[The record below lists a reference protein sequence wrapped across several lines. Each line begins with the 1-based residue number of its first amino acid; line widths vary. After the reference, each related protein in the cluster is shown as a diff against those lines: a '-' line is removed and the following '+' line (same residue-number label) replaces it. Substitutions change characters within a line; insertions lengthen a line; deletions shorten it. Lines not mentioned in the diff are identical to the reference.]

1 MKRMKNIWMI
11 ALAIVWSSCGNDWLD
26 LQPST
31 SIPTEGSQ
39 TTLRDYEFTMNG
51 VYSTMQSYYYY
62 GARMQYYG
70 DVTGDDVQAYS
81 ATKRCAN
88 YYLFG
93 YIAGNAPST
102 FWRTCYNIIQNTNIV
117 INEID
122 GLTYDGDDEKGQKA
136 FDAYRNDL
144 KGQALAIWA
153 LATFD
158 LTRLYGYP
166 YLKDNG
172 ASLGAAIVKDVV
184 GINYKPARSTVAQC
198 YEEIIKHLTD
208 AIPLLATEKEK
219 AAPAEEEEK
228 VESSLLAKST
238 RGKMNKWSA
247 MTLLSRVYL
256 YQGNY
261 AKALETAEEAIQGA
275 EADGYHLWT
284 NEEYADA
291 WKEECGSEVFFEII
305 NLLTDGPGK
314 EAIGY
319 LCSPDGYKDM
329 ILTGSFYDF
338 MSKDSKDVRFKMITI
353 FEKRAYY
360 TNKYPGES
368 GDGGVSDANVRLFRL
383 SELYLIAAEAAVQEN
398 DNTKAVK
405 YLEAIVKRGNPAN
418 SVTGTVTV
426 DQVLQE
432 RRKELYG
439 EGHRFFDVLRTGGT
453 IKRETVEVKNISS
466 TKHLSM
472 EDMVKEFD
480 WNMYKVVLPIPKAE
494 IDANPNIKQNPGY

>member
-1 MKRMKNIWMI
+1 MKMMKNIWII
-11 ALAIVWSSCGNDWLD
+11 ALAVVLSACGNDWLD

-39 TTLRDYEFTMNG
+39 TTLKDYEFTMNG

-81 ATKRCAN
+81 SSKRCAN

-93 YIAGNAPST
+93 WIAGNAPST
-102 FWRTCYNIIQNTNIV
+102 FWKTCYDIIQNTNIV
-117 INEID
+117 INKID
-122 GLTYDGDDEKGQKA
+122 AIAYDGEDEAGQQA
-136 FDAYRNDL
+136 FDAYQNDL

-184 GINYKPARSTVAQC
+184 GIDYKPARSTVAQC
-198 YEEIIKHLTD
+198 YEEIIKHLTE
-208 AIPLLATEKEK
+208 AVSLLATEKDK
-219 AAPAEEEEK
+219 
-228 VESSLLAKST
+228 AKSSWLAQST
-238 RGKMNKWSA
+238 KGKMNKWSA

-261 AKALETAEEAIQGA
+261 AKALETAEEAIKGA
-275 EADGYHLWT
+275 EADGYRLWT

-291 WKEECGSEVFFEII
+291 WQEESGSEVFFEII
-305 NLLTDGPGK
+305 NLLTDSPGK
-314 EAIGY
+314 ESIGY

-329 ILTGSFYDF
+329 ILTSSFYDF
-338 MSKDSKDVRFKMITI
+338 MQKDPNDVRFKMITI
-353 FEKRAYY
+353 SSKRAYY
-360 TNKYPGES
+360 TNKYPGEN

-418 SVTGTVTV
+418 SVSGTVTV
-426 DQVLQE
+426 EQVLQE

-439 EGHRFFDVLRTGGT
+439 EGHRFFDVLRTNGT
-453 IKRETVEVKNISS
+453 IKREDIKVSKISS

-472 EDMVKEFD
+472 ASDVKEFD
-480 WNMYKVVLPIPKAE
+480 WDMYKVVLPIPKAE

>member
-1 MKRMKNIWMI
+1 MKIVKNIWMI
-11 ALAIVWSSCGNDWLD
+11 SLAVLLSACGNDWLD

-39 TTLRDYEFTMNG
+39 TTLTDYEFTLNG

-70 DVTGDDVQAYS
+70 DVTGDDVQAS
-81 ATKRCAN
+81 SSSKRCAN

-102 FWRTCYNIIQNTNIV
+102 FWMTCYEIIQSANIV
-117 INEID
+117 INGID
-122 GLTYDGDDEKGQKA
+122 NMTYDGEDEAGQKA
-136 FDAYRNDL
+136 FDAYRSDL

-172 ASLGAAIVKDVV
+172 ASLGAVIVKDVV
-184 GINYKPARSTVAQC
+184 GVDYKPSRSTVAQC
-198 YEEIIKHLTD
+198 YEEIIKHLTN
-208 AIPLLATEKEK
+208 AVPLLATEKDK
-219 AAPAEEEEK
+219 GK
-228 VESSLLAKST
+228 SSWLAWST
-238 RGKMNKWSA
+238 QGKMNKWAA

-261 AKALETAEEAIQGA
+261 AKALETAEEAIEGA
-275 EADGYHLWT
+275 ENDGYRLWT
-284 NEEYADA
+284 NKEYASA
-291 WKEECGSEVFFEII
+291 WSEQFGSEVFFEVV

-314 EAIGY
+314 ESIGY
-319 LCSPDGYKDM
+319 LCAQDPGYDDM
-329 ILTGSFYDF
+329 ILTSSFYDF
-338 MSKDSKDVRFKMITI
+338 MQQDPDDVRFKMI
-353 FEKRAYY
+353 EVLSKRAYY
-360 TNKYPGES
+360 TNKYPGED
-368 GDGGVSDANVRLFRL
+368 GDGGVEDANVRLFRL

-398 DNTKAVK
+398 DNAKAVK

-418 SVTGTVTV
+418 SVSGTVTV
-426 DQVLQE
+426 EQVLQE
-432 RRKELYG
+432 RRKEFYG

-453 IKRETVEVKNISS
+453 IKRENVSVDKIKS

-472 EDMVKEFD
+472 QDMVKEFD